1 MISGRA
7 SERKGF
13 REGSRP
19 PPPQSQKK
27 ETAMSRHAAA
37 KQSKQVAEET
47 PSWSFTLHITSSN
60 PMLGILND
68 GVTFNVTEPQ
78 EPLASVD
85 GELPLTGY
93 VEMVSPTPNIVFTG
107 FYDSGR
113 VTFTL
118 TLAGVTYTFDGVA
131 SSSGDTMAG
140 LITAFSLL
148 EDGPG
153 ADEDQGSWSAQA
165 RGGGQEVPEKEKA
178 AAHKEGK

>member
-37 KQSKQVAEET
+37 TQSKQVAEET
-47 PSWSFTLHITSSN
+47 PSWSFTLHIASSN

-78 EPLASVD
+78 EPLADVD

-93 VEMVSPTPNIVFTG
+93 VEMVSPTPNIEFTG
-107 FYDSGR
+107 FYESGR
-113 VTFTL
+113 VTFSL
-118 TLAGVTYTFDGVA
+118 MLAGVTYTFDGVV
-131 SSSGDTMAG
+131 SSSGGLMAG
-140 LITAFSLL
+140 LVTSSL
-148 EDGPG
+148 DGDG
-153 ADEDQGSWSAQA
+153 DVDEDQGSWSAQA

-178 AAHKEGK
+178 GAHKGGK